1 MHDIAQKCREIA
13 ESKGFDVC
21 TWENLATKLMFVVSE
36 IDETCEAM
44 CELSRLDNFDK
55 FTEELA
61 DIAIRTMT
69 ILETLWPDW
78 STGRIEQRHPHYFG
92 RSFQR
97 PEVLLWPLIR
107 YARKGLEHWRNDERR
122 DTQQCLELMLLELWR
137 LADTLT
143 VNLDHHIQRKIMKNT
158 GRPMRNGK
166 VRSEG

>member
-44 CELSRLDNFDK
+44 WESPHSDK
-55 FTEELA
+55 FGEELA

-69 ILETLWPDW
+69 VLETLWPDW
-78 STGRIEQRHPHYFG
+78 STGRIEQRHSQLGHP
-92 RSFQR
+92 FQR
-97 PEVLLWPLIR
+97 PEVLLWPMLR

-122 DTQQCLELMLLELWR
+122 DTQQCFELLLLELWR
-137 LADTLT
+137 VADTLSI
-143 VNLDHHIQRKIMKNT
+143 NLDNYIQRKIMKNA